1 MHIEPVEIYSD
12 SSNAAILRHPA
23 RRYPGC
29 LIQGDT
35 LYSLMRMLEKVQASA
50 NSLPEEAAD
59 ELADVSEHLRA
70 LIEHYKTVL
79 NNHNIELPFYE
90 PPSV

>member
-12 SSNAAILRHPA
+12 STNAAILRHPS

-35 LYSLMRMLEKVQASA
+35 LYSLMRTLEDVQASGS
-50 NSLPEEAAD
+50 SLTEDAAD
-59 ELADVSEHLRA
+59 GLADVIEHLRK